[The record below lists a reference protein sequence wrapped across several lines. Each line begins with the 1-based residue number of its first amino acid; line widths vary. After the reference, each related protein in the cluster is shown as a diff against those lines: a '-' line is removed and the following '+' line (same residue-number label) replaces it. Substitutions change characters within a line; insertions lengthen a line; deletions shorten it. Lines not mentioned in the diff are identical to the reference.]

1 MCDPYDNGTP
11 KYSTAHDIYY
21 ALCELIQTEEMNILT
36 EIGADVSWDNQ
47 TYYYTEK
54 GNKLKDKF
62 EEISDYGNKIW
73 LLDLAIK
80 QTDRC
85 EIHGIIYDA
94 LCNEDLAKRIGFKKL
109 FLEHML
115 RGYDKYYAKIT
126 EAYLDELGEL
136 NRFDSYTMMI
146 TFNKVLEA
154 NGIPSYGASY
164 QDFAYSLS
172 NKIENLR
179 LTEETKLIAECR
191 AHLTAYDDFIFGLR
205 VNQALHEQQEHM
217 YECRVAELQAAY
229 NEKIKVL
236 FSVADRAGLLSAL
249 NAELKQI
256 EKSAAKDELI
266 AEPRRRANDL

>member
-1 MCDPYDNGTP
+1 MNDPYDNGTP
-11 KYSTAHDIYY
+11 KYSTAQDIYD
-21 ALCELIQTEEMNILT
+21 ALYELVQTEEMSILG

-54 GNKLKDKF
+54 GNRLKEEFEKL
-62 EEISDYGNKIW
+62 SDCGNKMW
-73 LLDLAIK
+73 LLELAIK

-94 LCNEDLAKRIGFKKL
+94 LCNDDLAKRIGFKKL
-109 FLEHML
+109 FLEYML

-126 EAYLDELGEL
+126 EDYLDELGEL
-136 NRFDSYTMMI
+136 NRFDSYRMMI

-164 QDFAYSLS
+164 QNFAYCLS

-205 VNQALHEQQEHM
+205 INQALHEQQEHM
-217 YECRVAELQAAY
+217 YGCRVEELKTAY
-229 NEKIKVL
+229 DEKLKVL
-236 FSVADRAGLLSAL
+236 LSVADRVGLLPAL
-249 NAELKQI
+249 SAELKQLEI
-256 EKSAAKDELI
+256 SGGKG
-266 AEPRRRANDL
+266 